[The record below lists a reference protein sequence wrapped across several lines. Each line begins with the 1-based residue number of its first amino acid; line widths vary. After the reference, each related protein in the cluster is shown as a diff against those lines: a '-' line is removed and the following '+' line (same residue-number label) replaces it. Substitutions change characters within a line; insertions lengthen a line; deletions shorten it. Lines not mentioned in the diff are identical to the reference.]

1 MGPPLVL
8 GPARGPKYVAQS
20 VGLDWGPRPVRT
32 RCTCGPEHRHAHTIW
47 SRTDI
52 NHSSPPHDT
61 CRIIFCGGLTPMHE
75 LGDPGP
81 HAAKQAGGALQCGT
95 GSCCNLPALRS
106 PSRAARAA
114 TGQLSAARRAHS
126 QAERTE
132 HSRREPQ
139 LTVPQGRTANQRAQP
154 RTGRRTSY
162 MHTRDPNDKAT
173 AIAPGSFF
181 LWAQCVQRRP
191 RTSCGQP
198 LPRTWRQVAEET
210 ECPDTQHAVATVS
223 SAASGGA
230 WSAVGASQPS
240 SL

>member
-1 MGPPLVL
+1 MNWETQGTTQPSKQ
-8 GPARGPKYVAQS
+8 AAHYSAAQ
-20 VGLDWGPRPVRT
+20 G
-32 RCTCGPEHRHAHTIW
+32 
-47 SRTDI
+47 
-52 NHSSPPHDT
+52 
-61 CRIIFCGGLTPMHE
+61 
-75 LGDPGP
+75 
-81 HAAKQAGGALQCGT
+81 HAATCPRCAARRA
-95 GSCCNLPALRS
+95 LPAQRS

-114 TGQLSAARRAHS
+114 TGQLSAARRAQS

-162 MHTRDPNDKAT
+162 MHTRDPNGKAT

-198 LPRTWRQVAEET
+198 LPRRWRQVAEERSAPTQSMRGNRFVRGQRRRLVRGGSQSALQSLIQLASRWMGTLFRSCLGSGGSFPQWACVRHGLHPCFT
-210 ECPDTQHAVATVS
+210 E
-223 SAASGGA
+223 SAATEMLEGTSWVMA
-230 WSAVGASQPS
+230 ES
-240 SL
+240 